1 MDIVGRK
8 LVLVT
13 LEVLL
18 KDFMDTVDFLVLS
31 QLKSL
36 KSSNV
41 FKNF

>member
-13 LEVLL
+13 LEVLV
-18 KDFMDTVDFLVLS
+18 KDFMDTVDFLVPS